1 MTSEPP
7 VTVRPATVGDAPSV
21 CDLLNEIDT
30 IEIGRPD
37 TDLHTVETDLAHP
50 EVDLA
55 EDSWLAFQGDRLVAY
70 ALVWDESGGERIDAD
85 HYALPGCGAAGERLL
100 ALAEGRALAMAHGN
114 GASRAVL
121 HLHLNTSPTTDPE
134 MLERRGW
141 RRVRRYEVLTRPLSA
156 EDRNVPEP
164 PAGLALRDCTG
175 EADRRRAH
183 ALLQEAFTEH
193 FDHQPRT
200 YGQWLEDL
208 GAAHIDWSLVWIA
221 SLDGEDAAV
230 LLSRNDRQSTAWIP
244 SIGVLKARRGRGVA
258 GHLLRHAFAVYAAK
272 GRDSIGL
279 GVDTLNETGALRL
292 YEAHGMR
299 TDYAVDTWE
308 VVLPEPA
315 PVTDA
320 G

>member
-1 MTSEPP
+1 M
-7 VTVRPATVGDAPSV
+7 
-21 CDLLNEIDT
+21 
-30 IEIGRPD
+30 
-37 TDLHTVETDLAHP
+37 
-50 EVDLA
+50 
-55 EDSWLAFQGDRLVAY
+55 
-70 ALVWDESGGERIDAD
+70 
-85 HYALPGCGAAGERLL
+85 
-100 ALAEGRALAMAHGN
+100 
-114 GASRAVL
+114 
-121 HLHLNTSPTTDPE
+121 
-134 MLERRGW
+134 
-141 RRVRRYEVLTRPLSA
+141 RRYEVLTRPLSA

-244 SIGVLKARRGRGVA
+244 SIGVLRARRRRGVA